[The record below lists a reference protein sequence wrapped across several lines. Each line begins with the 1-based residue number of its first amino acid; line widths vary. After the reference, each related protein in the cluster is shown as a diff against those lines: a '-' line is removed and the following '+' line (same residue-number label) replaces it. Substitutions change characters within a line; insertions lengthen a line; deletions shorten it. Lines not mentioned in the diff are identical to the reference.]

1 MTSLPQKCF
10 KVTEN
15 SFLTETMGAKYE
27 PKAKGREKQIM
38 SNGQTNRQKKITN
51 YRNVF
56 DYYPLSQFYS
66 LTAKTPKYNVPSTF
80 AIIIEHRIK
89 QSCLPLVLDK
99 NVFSR
104 HTYVSI

>member
-80 AIIIEHRIK
+80 AIIIKHRIK
-89 QSCLPLVLDK
+89 QSCLPLILDK